1 MSEFWIFLTIAGLI
15 ITFAKKED
23 TARKKRGIDNHK
35 PQDSQQ
41 ADLDR
46 QLKELFG
53 ESYSPKPTVN
63 ATRPIAQNIYA
74 TNHTKG
80 KTAKTATP
88 NHKPNTAES
97 NAITKEESNKNPFYM
112 LISAGLGGDD
122 RFIRFNNFP
131 EVTTIT
137 ISKKS

>member
-53 ESYSPKPTVN
+53 ESYSPKPTMN

-74 TNHTKG
+74 ANHTKG
-80 KTAKTATP
+80 KTAKTAVP
-88 NHKPNTAES
+88 NHKPNAAES
-97 NAITKEESNKNPFYM
+97 NAVAKEE
-112 LISAGLGGDD
+112 G
-122 RFIRFNNFP
+122 
-131 EVTTIT
+131 
-137 ISKKS
+137 KKSSIPTIIEDFSMEKAVIYSEILRPKYEEY

>member
-23 TARKKRGIDNHK
+23 IARKKRGLDHNK
-35 PQDSQQ
+35 PQDLQQ
-41 ADLDR
+41 AELDR

-63 ATRPIAQNIYA
+63 ATRPITQNIYA

-80 KTAKTATP
+80 KTVKTDTS
-88 NHKPNTAES
+88 NNKQNNIES
-97 NAITKEESNKNPFYM
+97 NTITKQEGNNSPIPTIIEDFSMEKAVIYSEILKPKYEEY
-112 LISAGLGGDD
+112 
-122 RFIRFNNFP
+122 
-131 EVTTIT
+131 
-137 ISKKS
+137 

>member
-35 PQDSQQ
+35 PQDLQQ

-74 TNHTKG
+74 ANRTKG

-88 NHKPNTAES
+88 HQKPNAAES
-97 NAITKEESNKNPFYM
+97 NAIAKEE
-112 LISAGLGGDD
+112 G
-122 RFIRFNNFP
+122 
-131 EVTTIT
+131 
-137 ISKKS
+137 KKSSIPTIIEDFSMEKAVIYSEILKPKYEEY

>member
-53 ESYSPKPTVN
+53 EESLTTPAVN
-63 ATRPIAQNIYA
+63 ATRPIAQNTYA
-74 TNHTKG
+74 TNYTKG
-80 KTAKTATP
+80 KTAKTTTP
-88 NHKPNTAES
+88 NQKPNAAES
-97 NAITKEESNKNPFYM
+97 NAIAKEE
-112 LISAGLGGDD
+112 G
-122 RFIRFNNFP
+122 
-131 EVTTIT
+131 
-137 ISKKS
+137 KKSSIPTIIEDFSMEKAVIYSEILKPKYEEY

>member
-1 MSEFWIFLTIAGLI
+1 MSEFWIFLTIDGLI

-35 PQDSQQ
+35 PQDLQQ

-46 QLKELFG
+46 QLKDLFG
-53 ESYSPKPTVN
+53 EESLTTPAVN

-88 NHKPNTAES
+88 NQKPNVAES
-97 NAITKEESNKNPFYM
+97 NAIAKEE
-112 LISAGLGGDD
+112 G
-122 RFIRFNNFP
+122 
-131 EVTTIT
+131 
-137 ISKKS
+137 KKSSIPTIIEDFSMEKAVIYSEIIKPKYEEY

>member
-53 ESYSPKPTVN
+53 ESYSPKPTMN

-74 TNHTKG
+74 ANHTKG
-80 KTAKTATP
+80 KTAKTAVP
-88 NHKPNTAES
+88 NHKPNAAES
-97 NAITKEESNKNPFYM
+97 NAVAKEE
-112 LISAGLGGDD
+112 G
-122 RFIRFNNFP
+122 
-131 EVTTIT
+131 
-137 ISKKS
+137 KKSSIPTIIDDFSMEKAVIYSEILRPKYEEY